1 MTLGN
6 YIYKI
11 FVKCRAEEDVHDLV
25 IAHAMV
31 RLDVNYELP
40 EGFSEIEVNRFMGKH
55 YKELVQNFAEMSA
68 EDFAKAV
75 ETMRLDDLDEEK
87 LAD

>member
-11 FVKCRAEEDVHDLV
+11 FVKCRAEEDVHDLI

-40 EGFSEIEVNRFMGKH
+40 EGFTEGEVDHFIGKH
-55 YKELVQNFAEMSA
+55 YKELVENFAEMSA
-68 EDFAKAV
+68 EDFANAV

-87 LAD
+87 LDD